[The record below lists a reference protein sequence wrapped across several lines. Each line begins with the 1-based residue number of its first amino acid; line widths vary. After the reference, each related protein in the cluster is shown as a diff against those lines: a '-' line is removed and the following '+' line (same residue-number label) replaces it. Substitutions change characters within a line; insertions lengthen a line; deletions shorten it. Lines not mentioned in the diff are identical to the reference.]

1 VDDESLARFKLK
13 YVVADE
19 PHERL
24 GTPCWLWTGA
34 KKNGGYGFIWVPRE
48 PGGKVREGYQR
59 SAHVLIYEH
68 VNGPVPGGLE
78 LDHLCRVRHC
88 VNPAHLEAVTHA
100 ENVKRGEAGLHNP
113 AKTHCPNGHAYT
125 AENTLIIND
134 PRGAHRRCKRCH
146 ADYERKRRQRLRK
159 KR

>member
-1 VDDESLARFKLK
+1 MKDKD
-13 YVVADE
+13 
-19 PHERL
+19 
-24 GTPCWLWTGA
+24 
-34 KKNGGYGFIWVPRE
+34 GYGGFYMRRE
-48 PGGKVREGYQR
+48 PDGVFRLKR
-59 SAHVLIYEH
+59 AHKMMYEH
-68 VNGPVPGGLE
+68 VNGPVPEGLE
-78 LDHLCRVRHC
+78 LDHLCHVRHC

-113 AKTHCPNGHAYT
+113 DKTHCPNGHAYT

-134 PRGAHRRCKRCH
+134 PRGAHRRCKKCH